1 MIQIRK
7 RRNYLMYDIPLG
19 FSSAAVKSGLK
30 NNDYDLA
37 VIKSEPPSVV
47 SALYTQNSFQ
57 AAPIIFSKKND
68 KNNIDLLIV
77 NSKIANS
84 LTGKKGY
91 DDVLDIAKYASE
103 VFNIKKENILTA
115 STGVIGE
122 YLDTKK
128 IKEGIKKASNSMKFD
143 FDNIA
148 RAIQTRDKFN
158 KIYTSSMEV
167 SGKTARFYAAAKGSS
182 IVHPNMATVLLFI
195 FTDLNVEKTALGKAF
210 KEAVNKTLNRIS
222 IDGETSTNDMALI
235 MANGALNNKPI
246 TERNKK
252 LFKELK
258 NKLDEICAYLAKMI
272 ILDGE
277 GMTRT
282 IIVSVKRAKTQND
295 AFYAAQKIAVSNL
308 VKILFLS
315 KNPNFEK
322 ILSVLGNININ
333 INNLSLQVNDVY
345 IYRNGVINKNKEDIA
360 KLKKDIDSERKENY
374 ITIDLGFN
382 TKYEDYY
389 YFTDLTQEYISIHSS
404 YNI

>member
-1 MIQIRK
+1 
-7 RRNYLMYDIPLG
+7 MYDMPLG

-37 VIKSEPPSVV
+37 IIKSNPPSVV
-47 SALYTQNSFQ
+47 SAVYTQNNFQ
-57 AAPIIFSKKND
+57 AAPVIFSKKND
-68 KNNIDLLIV
+68 KNNIELLIV
-77 NSKIANS
+77 NSKIANA

-91 DDVLDIAKYASE
+91 DDVVDIVNHAGKI
-103 VFNIKKENILTA
+103 FNIKKDNILMA
-115 STGVIGE
+115 STGIVGVN
-122 YLDTKK
+122 LDTDK
-128 IKEGIKKASNSMKFD
+128 IKKAIDVSEKRFND
-143 FDNIA
+143 NFDNIA
-148 RAIQTRDKFN
+148 KAIQTRDKFD
-158 KIYTSSMEV
+158 KIYTTQLEV
-167 SGKTARFYAAAKGSS
+167 SGKTANFYAVAKGSS

-195 FTDLNVEKTALGKAF
+195 FTDLNVDKEALNKAF
-210 KEAVNKTLNRIS
+210 KQSIDKTLNRIS

-246 TERNKK
+246 TEKNKR
-252 LFKELK
+252 LFKDLN

-277 GMTRT
+277 GITKT
-282 IIVSVKRAKTQND
+282 IIVSVKRAKTQNN
-295 AFYAAQKIAVSNL
+295 AFDIAKKIATSNL

-322 ILSVLGNININ
+322 ILSVLGNCSIN
-333 INNLSLQVNDVY
+333 INNVSLSVNDVD
-345 IYRNGVINKNKEDIA
+345 IYKNGSINKNEKDLE
-360 KLKKDIDSERKENY
+360 KLNIEKKENY
-374 ITIDLGFN
+374 ITIDLGYN

>member
-1 MIQIRK
+1 
-7 RRNYLMYDIPLG
+7 MYDMPLG

-37 VIKSEPPSVV
+37 IIKSNPPSVV
-47 SALYTQNSFQ
+47 SAVYTQNNFQ
-57 AAPIIFSKKND
+57 AAPVIFSKKND
-68 KNNIDLLIV
+68 KNNIELLIV
-77 NSKIANS
+77 NSKIANA

-91 DDVLDIAKYASE
+91 DDVVDIVNHAGKI
-103 VFNIKKENILTA
+103 FNIKKDNILMA
-115 STGVIGE
+115 STGIVGVN
-122 YLDTKK
+122 LDTDK
-128 IKEGIKKASNSMKFD
+128 IKKAIDVSEKRFND
-143 FDNIA
+143 NFDNIA
-148 RAIQTRDKFN
+148 KAIQTRDKFD
-158 KIYTSSMEV
+158 KIYTTQLEV
-167 SGKTARFYAAAKGSS
+167 SGKTANFYAVAKGSS

-195 FTDLNVEKTALGKAF
+195 FTDLNVDKEALNKAF
-210 KEAVNKTLNRIS
+210 KQSIDKTLNRIS

-246 TERNKK
+246 TEKNKR
-252 LFKELK
+252 LFKDLN

-277 GMTRT
+277 GITKT
-282 IIVSVKRAKTQND
+282 IIVSVKRAKKQNN
-295 AFYAAQKIAVSNL
+295 AFDIAKKIATSNL

-322 ILSVLGNININ
+322 ILSVLGNCSIN
-333 INNLSLQVNDVY
+333 INNVSLSVNDVD
-345 IYRNGVINKNKEDIA
+345 IYKNGSINKNEKDLE
-360 KLKKDIDSERKENY
+360 KLNIEKKENY
-374 ITIDLGFN
+374 ITIDLGYN